1 LESLLGRLEDHT
13 REANPVA
20 LLSESKDVIRRSL
33 LEMHTAHRESQDRL
47 RRLQDDAE
55 LQVEKQEEL
64 ERILSEKDAA
74 YEDLLGE

>member
-1 LESLLGRLEDHT
+1 LEDRT
-13 REANPVA
+13 SEANSVT
-20 LLSESKDVIRRSL
+20 LLSESKDIIRRSL
-33 LEMHTAHRESQDRL
+33 LEMNTAYRESQDRL

-74 YEDLLGE
+74 YEDLLGETN